1 MAISPQ
7 VAGAMERASWIRKMF
22 TRGAELKAQHGAE
35 NVFDFTL
42 GNPIHEPPAAFFDAL
57 REVSEQRSHGFHR
70 YMPNAGYPDVREAV
84 AAQITKDGIF
94 DAQLDTTVM
103 TVGAGGALNVVLK
116 TLLAPGDEV
125 VIQDP
130 FFVEYLFYI
139 TNHGGTPVQ
148 VAPPA
153 DFGINLEAIDA
164 AINEKTAAVIM
175 NTPNNPS
182 GVVYTREQCEQ
193 LAGVLRAA
201 SERIGR
207 PVYLI
212 SDEPYRDLGHT
223 DEPIASPCSFYEN
236 SLWVFS
242 WSKGAAIPGDRIG
255 VVSAHPG
262 FDDDLIGPGLTF
274 ANRTLGFVNAPA
286 TMQRCIP
293 ALLGSSVGRD
303 DYRAKAKQIT
313 AALDEMGLE
322 YPQPGAGFYVFPK
335 APIAD
340 EVEFAK
346 IAADELVLLVPGR
359 GFGCPGHL
367 RISFAV
373 TDDVLNRGLPA
384 LARAVAKARS

>member
-1 MAISPQ
+1 MAISPHI
-7 VAGAMERASWIRKMF
+7 AGAMERASWIRRMF
-22 TRGAELKAQHGAE
+22 ERGAELKAEHGAE

-57 REVSEQRSHGFHR
+57 RELSEQRAHGFHR
-70 YMPNAGYPDVREAV
+70 YMPNAGYADVREAV
-84 AAQITKDGIF
+84 AGQITKDGIF
-94 DAQLDTTVM
+94 DAKPETTIM

-116 TLLAPGDEV
+116 TLLGDGDQV

-139 TNHGGTPVQ
+139 TNHGGEPVR
-148 VAPPA
+148 VPPPA

-164 AINEKTAAVIM
+164 AITERTAAVIL

-182 GVVYTREQCEQ
+182 GVVYSRAQCEQ

-201 SERIGR
+201 SERVGR

-293 ALLGSSVGRD
+293 ALLGASVGRD
-303 DYRAKAKQIT
+303 DYRAKAKQVT
-313 AALDEMGLE
+313 SALDAMGLE
-322 YPQPGAGFYVFPK
+322 YP
-335 APIAD
+335 
-340 EVEFAK
+340 
-346 IAADELVLLVPGR
+346 
-359 GFGCPGHL
+359 
-367 RISFAV
+367 
-373 TDDVLNRGLPA
+373 
-384 LARAVAKARS
+384 